1 MASCTYYL
9 EGNFIGDE
17 LQLADFLLS
26 KYKYK
31 SKFGD
36 QVFKLTDRALSAK

>member
-1 MASCTYYL
+1 MNTCSYYY

-26 KYKYK
+26 K
-31 SKFGD
+31 
-36 QVFKLTDRALSAK
+36 